1 MLGIIECLNKEDLV
15 AVLNCNAQLMLHLKT
30 LIRQKYF
37 YDIFMKI
44 TSSRANW

>member
-15 AVLNCNAQLMLHLKT
+15 AVHNSNAHFMLHLKT
-30 LIRQKYF
+30 LIRQKCL

-44 TSSRANW
+44 ISSRANW